1 MMKQIKELFTKE
13 EIYELKKMHQQY
25 KLKKQ
30 EAIKM
35 GDQEAL
41 KNIEAEMRQ
50 NRIQLK
56 KVIDERAKAK
66 L

>member
-1 MMKQIKELFTKE
+1 
-13 EIYELKKMHQQY
+13 
-25 KLKKQ
+25 
-30 EAIKM
+30 M

-50 NRIQLK
+50 NRMQLK

>member
-1 MMKQIKELFTKE
+1 
-13 EIYELKKMHQQY
+13 
-25 KLKKQ
+25 
-30 EAIKM
+30 M

-56 KVIDERAKAK
+56 KVIEERAKAK